1 MDKISFPYRAHSHLA
16 LMHVIND
23 CGAWERQDLDVD
35 YERVISREDAHELV
49 PKAEVEF
56 VSGNHV
62 STYAAQARGDTWAYV
77 GQSMSSN
84 NIALVT
90 RPDLGIESL
99 ADLKHRKVGA
109 RGNHPY
115 LNAWL
120 YLKQHGLD
128 TDRDDVELIRRA
140 QQDVTE
146 PGKPNR
152 KTLLDMVIDK
162 DVEACFLTKP
172 LQAKPRGCDPHPDAT
187 LRQ

>member
-35 YERVISREDAHELV
+35 YERVISREDAHDLV
-49 PKAEVEF
+49 PTAEVEF

-77 GQSMSSN
+77 GQTMSSN

-90 RPDLGIESL
+90 RSDLDIESL
-99 ADLKHRKVGA
+99 ADLKHHKVGA

-152 KTLLDMVIDK
+152 KTLLDMVFAGGWAMIPLGILS
-162 DVEACFLTKP
+162 VEV
-172 LQAKPRGCDPHPDAT
+172 GS
-187 LRQ
+187 